1 MKKIIGVANPA
12 VPLSPAVRAGDFV
25 FISGQVPTDSKTG
38 EIVGKDIEEQTTAVI
53 RKIEELVKASGGTL
67 NDIIKTTVFLQD
79 IKLFSK
85 MNEAYRKL
93 FFQDQPA
100 RSCFRAELAIDA
112 LIEIEA
118 VAYIPVK

>member
-1 MKKIIGVANPA
+1 MKKIIGVANPD
-12 VPLSPAVRAGDFV
+12 VPLSPAIRAGDFV
-25 FISGQVPTDSKTG
+25 FISGQVPTDPKG

-53 RKIEELVKASGGTL
+53 RKIEELAKASGGTL

-79 IKLFSK
+79 INLFSK
-85 MNEAYRKL
+85 MNEVYRK
-93 FFQDQPA
+93 FFSQDQPA